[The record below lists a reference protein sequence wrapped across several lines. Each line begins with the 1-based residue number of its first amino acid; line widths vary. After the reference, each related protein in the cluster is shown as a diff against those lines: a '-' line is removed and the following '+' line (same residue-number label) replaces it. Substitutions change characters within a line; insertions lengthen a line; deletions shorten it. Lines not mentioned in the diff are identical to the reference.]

1 MAESIQ
7 DTHERDKADYKRYF
21 AEMQTQ
27 FQQQQ
32 QQMQAQ
38 FQQQHQQMQTH
49 FQQQHQQIEERQ
61 EKIEKKQKMAEDV
74 SCTWLVQIVFLPL
87 FTLFVQNDKE
97 QQHMVMKMVSLT

>member
-61 EKIEKKQKMAEDV
+61 EKIERKQKMAEDV
-74 SCTWLVQIVFLPL
+74 SCTWLVNCISAFI
-87 FTLFVQNDKE
+87 TLFVQNDKE
-97 QQHMVMKMVSLT
+97 QQRMVMDMVSLT

>member
-1 MAESIQ
+1 MTESIQ

-27 FQQQQ
+27 FQQQMQEKFQQQQ
-32 QQMQAQ
+32 QQMQEK
-38 FQQQHQQMQTH
+38 

-97 QQHMVMKMVSLT
+97 QQRMVMAMVSLT